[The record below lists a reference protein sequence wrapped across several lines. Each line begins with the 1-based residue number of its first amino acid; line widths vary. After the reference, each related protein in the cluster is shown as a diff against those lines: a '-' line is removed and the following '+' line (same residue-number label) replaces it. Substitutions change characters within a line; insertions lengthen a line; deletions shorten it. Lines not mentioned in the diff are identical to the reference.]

1 MVCCGNP
8 DAKCC
13 GYPSG
18 FGILVPLAFAT
29 AALVTSSYSMLSCR
43 LVSLANGQSIQILG
57 ELVAATSGPNSTQS
71 MGMRENYHYH
81 YHTSQT
87 YKYTANTFGLFSFQG
102 STSGEYDCVNYADW
116 GTINGFWKSGI
127 AFSLLDKIFGLM
139 VFFWLLLSICCPIQ
153 PVHKTALIILSL
165 LTFVF
170 SAFSFFFY
178 GNQIC
183 EEHGCKFTTG
193 VWYQIS
199 GAILYLG
206 TAIILMGEKAT
217 SRSLTPPQPY
227 RSEQA
232 MVEKETEEG
241 IQPSLKGLFV
251 E

>member
-1 MVCCGNP
+1 
-8 DAKCC
+8 
-13 GYPSG
+13 
-18 FGILVPLAFAT
+18 
-29 AALVTSSYSMLSCR
+29 MLSCR

-57 ELVAATSGPNSTQS
+57 ELVAASSGPNSTQII
-71 MGMRENYHYH
+71 
-81 YHTSQT
+81 SQT
-87 YKYTANTFGLFSFQG
+87 YEYTANTFGLFSFQG
-102 STSGEYDCVNYADW
+102 STNGEYDCVNYADW

-165 LTFVF
+165 MAFVF
-170 SAFSFFFY
+170 SGLSFLFY

-183 EEHGCKFTTG
+183 EVHGCKFTTG
-193 VWYQIS
+193 AWYQIS

-206 TAIILMGEKAT
+206 TAIILLGEKAT
-217 SRSLTPPQPY
+217 SRSLTQKEPC

-232 MVEKETEEG
+232 MVEQNEPNYESTEEG
-241 IQPSLKGLFV
+241 LRPDLKGVVV